1 LSEGGSLLLADLPR
15 TSDSGMRSVPFDL
28 PGAVAK
34 GGRPRRIRIPRRV
47 LKMINDY
54 IDLER
59 AISAARRE
67 PMVSDP
73 FWLTP
78 NGEKVADAMGRRVR
92 LNRLTP
98 GERGRVLIG
107 APGRAQH
114 ALLWLT
120 EGGEPVPSATW
131 EAAFRR
137 ACARCRSFGI
147 DVNVSRTRCGTPSPS
162 RCLPC

>member
-1 LSEGGSLLLADLPR
+1 
-15 TSDSGMRSVPFDL
+15 MRSVPFDL

-162 RCLPC
+162 RCFPC